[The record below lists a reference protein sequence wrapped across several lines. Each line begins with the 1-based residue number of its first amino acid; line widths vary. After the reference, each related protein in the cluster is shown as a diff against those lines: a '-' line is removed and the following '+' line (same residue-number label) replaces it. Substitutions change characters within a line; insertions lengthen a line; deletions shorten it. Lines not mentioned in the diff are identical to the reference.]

1 MGFSAGGARGVQMIK
16 LLSRFI
22 FTACGAALLVSCA
35 SSPPAAGDRTQ
46 VLVNYAQALRK
57 HVRNYIAFDPAKA
70 PDNPEVRYRV
80 EQDPT
85 GRIRKIT
92 KMQPSGNKE
101 WDSAVERALWR
112 SSPLPKPSDGRVEE
126 VLRFSFRP
134 HY

>member
-1 MGFSAGGARGVQMIK
+1 MIK

-35 SSPPAAGDRTQ
+35 SSTPAAGDRTQ

-57 HVRNYIAFDPAKA
+57 HVRSHIIFDPAKA
-70 PDNPEVRYRV
+70 PDNPEVIYRV

-92 KMQPSGNKE
+92 KKQPSGNKE
-101 WDSAVERALWR
+101 WDSAVEGALWK
-112 SSPLPKPSDGRVEE
+112 SSPLPKTSDGGVENPIT
-126 VLRFSFRP
+126 FAFRP
-134 HY
+134 RVP